1 MTSGMS
7 PSSVTESNR
16 KTPLKVGIPRALYF
30 YKYGPLWKAFLERL
44 KCEVV
49 FSPSTTSEI
58 VEAGTKVALS
68 ELCIPMKIYFGHIH
82 ALLEENTDLDYIFI
96 PRYISSHKDQFFCP
110 KFLILPEAIQF
121 DMKPSVP
128 ILTLEI
134 NAKKRNPDE
143 GIIEFGEKLGFD
155 PQSTLKAWEEANEV
169 YRMFQATSRNGDYIN
184 LLNDLDPNPKHRQ
197 TKRVFKSQIAQEATI
212 IFNE

>member
-1 MTSGMS
+1 MTSGIS

-49 FSPSTTSEI
+49 FSPGTTSEI
-58 VEAGTKVALS
+58 VEAGTKLAIS

-96 PRYISSHKDQFFCP
+96 PRYISSHKDQFR
-110 KFLILPEAIQF
+110 I
-121 DMKPSVP
+121 
-128 ILTLEI
+128 
-134 NAKKRNPDE
+134 
-143 GIIEFGEKLGFD
+143 
-155 PQSTLKAWEEANEV
+155 
-169 YRMFQATSRNGDYIN
+169 
-184 LLNDLDPNPKHRQ
+184 
-197 TKRVFKSQIAQEATI
+197 
-212 IFNE
+212 